1 MLKASSPD
9 EDAVRFSTPDV
20 LEQYVAGTPVRR
32 IPVSQEQAV
41 EENFFLGLRLNSGVD
56 LRQLTARFG
65 QDVVAAQNPA
75 IEESINNE
83 LVEREGA
90 VIRLTRRGRLLSND
104 VFERFVGVGA
114 S

>member
-1 MLKASSPD
+1 MLKASSPN

-20 LEQYVAGTPVRR
+20 LEQYVAGTPARR
-32 IPVSQEQAV
+32 IPVSQDQAV
-41 EENFFLGLRLNSGVD
+41 EETFFLGLRLNSGVD

-65 QDVVAAQNPA
+65 EDVVAAQNPA
-75 IEESINNE
+75 IEESINDG
-83 LVEREGA
+83 LLEREDN

-104 VFERFVGVGA
+104 VFERFVGVSA